1 MARIPLQEP
10 EDASP
15 EVQEIYARLVG
26 VRGYLN
32 NVSKMFGNHAEFLA
46 GFAHM
51 VAGLYGKS
59 ARLAPRHR
67 ELAYLRA
74 SQLNACHY

>member
-1 MARIPLQEP
+1 MARIPLVDM

-15 EVQEIYARLVG
+15 A
-26 VRGYLN
+26 VRHQYQQMQDLGFPTF
-32 NVSKMFGNHAEFLA
+32 NVFKVFGTHPGILEAFLH
-46 GFAHM
+46 F
-51 VAGLYGKS
+51 VKSLYVNPT
-59 ARLAPRHR
+59 LAPRYR